1 MHLLTSWA
9 APRGVWDSDHS
20 EGVANIVVKTN
31 ECQYP
36 PEHLPRSVE
45 DGHSI
50 AGSSYRGADEAS
62 NIPKITQEANERRNI

>member
-20 EGVANIVVKTN
+20 EGVANTVVKTN

-36 PEHLPRSVE
+36 PEHLPPLQVCGGRSQ
-45 DGHSI
+45 HSRKLVQ
-50 AGSSYRGADEAS
+50 G
-62 NIPKITQEANERRNI
+62 RR